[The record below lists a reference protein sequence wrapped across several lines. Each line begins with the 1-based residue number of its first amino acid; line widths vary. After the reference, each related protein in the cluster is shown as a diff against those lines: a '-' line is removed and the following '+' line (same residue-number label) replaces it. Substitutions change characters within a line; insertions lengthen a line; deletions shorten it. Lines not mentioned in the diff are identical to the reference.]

1 MNFFGRDVG
10 VDLGTANVL
19 VFVQGKGIVVREPS
33 VVAVNSKTGAIL
45 AVGEDARQMIGR
57 TPGEIVAV
65 QPLRD
70 GVIAD
75 FQMTEA
81 MLSHFIRRAL
91 QRRSFLGFAP
101 RAIVCVPFK
110 VTDVEKRAVVE
121 ATRKAGVRDAYIAEE
136 PMAAAIGA
144 GLPVGEPSGSM
155 IVDIGGGTSEA
166 AVISLGGV
174 VVARSIRLGGMKM
187 DEAITA
193 WMKRE
198 YNILIG
204 DRSAE
209 ELKVNLG
216 AAIDPKINNKMS
228 VKGRNLTN
236 GLPVTME
243 VSAYEIR
250 DALRESVQAIVE
262 MVKSTLENTPPELA
276 SDIMERGIVLSGGG
290 ALLQGLDMLIYR
302 ETGIPTLVAE
312 NALDCVALGAGK
324 MLDHMDD
331 LLKGRS

>member
-19 VFVQGKGIVVREPS
+19 VYVQGRGVVIREPS
-33 VVAVNSKTGAIL
+33 VVAVNAKTGTLL

-81 MLSHFIRRAL
+81 MLSYFIRRAL
-91 QRRSFLGFAP
+91 QRRSFFGIAP
-101 RAIVCVPFK
+101 RAIVCVPFE
-110 VTDVEKRAVVE
+110 VTDVEKRAVKD
-121 ATRKAGVRDAYIAEE
+121 ATRKAGVRDAFIAEE

-174 VVARSIRLGGMKM
+174 VVARSIRLGGNKM
-187 DEAITA
+187 DEAIAA

-198 YNILIG
+198 YNILVG

-216 AAIDPKINNKMS
+216 AAIDPKVVNHMQI
-228 VKGRNLTN
+228 KGRNLTN
-236 GLPVTME
+236 GLPVTVE
-243 VSAYEIR
+243 VSSLEVR
-250 DALRESVQAIVE
+250 DALRESVQQIVE
-262 MVKSTLENTPPELA
+262 MVKSTLESTPPELA

-302 ETGIPTLVAE
+302 ETGIATYVAD
-312 NALDCVALGAGK
+312 NPMDCVALGTGK
-324 MLDHMDD
+324 MLDHIDD
-331 LLKGRS
+331 LLHTGR